1 MSSAGYF
8 TDFIQP
14 FVAQGAIAKK
24 RIVKLAADGLKVEVA
39 TDGTVPLA
47 GVSFQLD
54 HVDGD
59 PIDVA
64 RELMPE
70 VAYGDDVTVNAP
82 LTAGAGGKAVPA
94 QAGDWYLGFAQSA
107 GADGDIGLIYIAPGK
122 LEAA

>member
-14 FVAQGAIAKK
+14 FVALGAIAKK
-24 RIVKLAADGLKVEVA
+24 RIVKLAGDGTKVAVA
-39 TDGTVPLA
+39 TNGTEPMA
-47 GVSFQLD
+47 GVSFQLN

-59 PIDVA
+59 PIDVV

-70 VAYGDDVTVNAP
+70 VEYGDDVTVNAP
-82 LTAGAGGKAVPA
+82 LTAGADGKAVPA
-94 QAGDWYLGFAQSA
+94 AAGDWYLGFAQSA
-107 GADGDIGLIYIAPGK
+107 GADGDIGLIFISPGK